1 MIRLACVACMDERRS
16 VHTPTYLRA
25 VELAQELLLPEQA
38 TVRLFDDGASAEGA
52 ARAAQAIVA
61 WAPDAIVGHFA
72 SSAAAVAA
80 PLYAQHHLP
89 LFLPAATAKH
99 LTHYPTTWRL
109 CDNDEDYAAWL
120 RQRFKRQDRLPL
132 FISDDGSVHGKSV
145 TQHLSGIAS
154 TGGPDRA
161 RTTFYAGSYRHALAW
176 TIRWAQQAPEDAHL
190 ILGDDAWS
198 AELVPALLSAGIDL
212 STRQIFVA
220 AVMAQPVG
228 KQAEAIT
235 TAWRQRWDGLPGCY
249 FWETLAALQVACRYP
264 DFPAQTVMGKLS
276 FNAQRES
283 HPNSFSLWQA
293 TNNGLEAVAT
303 QEVGL

>member
-25 VELAQELLLPEQA
+25 VELAQELLLPEQVS
-38 TVRLFDDGASAEGA
+38 VRLFDDGASAEGA
-52 ARAAQAIVA
+52 ARAAQEILT

-72 SSAAAVAA
+72 SSAADAAA
-80 PLYAQHHLP
+80 PLYAQHRLP

-99 LTHYPTTWRL
+99 LTRYPTTWRL

-120 RQRFKRQDRLPL
+120 RQLFKQPDLAR

-145 TQHLSGIAS
+145 TRQLAGIAS
-154 TGGPDRA
+154 TA
-161 RTTFYAGSYRHALAW
+161 RPEQAKTVIYAGSYQHALAW
-176 TIRWAQQAPEDAHL
+176 AVRWTQQSPADARL

-198 AELVPALLSAGIDL
+198 AELVPALLSKGVDL

-220 AVMAQPVG
+220 AMMPQPAG
-228 KQAEAIT
+228 EQAIAIT
-235 TAWRQRWDGLPGCY
+235 TSWRQRWDGLPGCY

-264 DFPAQTVMGKLS
+264 DFPAQTVLGKLS
-276 FNAQRES
+276 FTAQRES
-283 HPNSFSLWQA
+283 HPHSFSLWQA
-293 TNNGLEAVAT
+293 TNNGLQVVAT
-303 QEVGL
+303 PEIRL